1 MNRKLIVLALAA
13 ATLAVGNASAALTSP
28 QTANF
33 TVQITIQNSCSISA
47 SNIDFG
53 THADAATAYN
63 EATAGTV
70 AVTCAGK
77 GPVVVTLNAGTN
89 NPVYGLSQMKLGT
102 NFVGYA
108 LYSAANGSGLLG
120 NGSGGSSDVFNG
132 TSTGALQSFT
142 IHGYT
147 NTSGGPVPDG
157 VYTDS
162 VTATVTF

>member
-13 ATLAVGNASAALTSP
+13 ASLAVGNASALTSP

-63 EATAGTV
+63 ESSAGTV
-70 AVTCAGK
+70 GVTCSGQ
-77 GPVVVTLNAGTN
+77 GPVVVDLNAGTN
-89 NPVYGLSQMKLGT
+89 NPVFGSSQMKLGT
-102 NFVGYA
+102 HYVGYA

-120 NGSGGSSDVFNG
+120 DGTGGSAHVFNS
-132 TSTGALQSFT
+132 TSTGALQNFT

-147 NTSGGPVPDG
+147 NTSGGAIPDG
-157 VYTDS
+157 TYTDT

>member
-1 MNRKLIVLALAA
+1 MYRKLIVLALAA
-13 ATLAVGNASAALTSP
+13 ATLAVGNASALTSP

-33 TVQITIQNSCSISA
+33 TVQIKIQNSCSITA

-89 NPVYGLSQMKLGT
+89 NPVYGSSQMKFGS

-108 LYSAANGSGLLG
+108 LYNAANGSGLLG
-120 NGSGGSSDVFNG
+120 DGTGTTNYVFNG
-132 TSTGALQSFT
+132 TSTGAAQSFT

>member
-1 MNRKLIVLALAA
+1 MYRKLVLTALAA
-13 ATLAVGNASAALTSP
+13 ATLAIGNAGAATSP

-33 TVQITIQNSCSISA
+33 TVQITIQNSCTITA
-47 SNIDFG
+47 SNVDFG
-53 THADAATAYN
+53 THADASAQYN

-70 AVTCAGK
+70 GVTCTGK
-77 GPVVVTLNAGTN
+77 GPVTVGLNAGTN
-89 NPVYGLSQMKLGT
+89 NPVFGSSRMKLGT

-120 NGSGGSSDVFNG
+120 DGTGGSSLVFNG
-132 TSTGALQSFT
+132 TSTGALQNFT

-147 NTSGGPVPDG
+147 DTSGGAVPDG
-157 VYTDS
+157 TYTDS